1 MLACIKSGAI
11 MGIDSKIIN
20 VEVDVS
26 SGLPVFNLVGLP
38 DVTIKESRER
48 VRAAIRNSAFEF
60 PAKRITVNLAPAFIK
75 KEGSVLDLP
84 IAVGILYA
92 TGQIKDNNLL
102 NDLIIVGEL
111 SLDGFVKPTKGVL
124 SVALE
129 AKKLNLK
136 GIIVP
141 KACAKEAAMVEGIK
155 VFPVETL
162 TELADFLSNR
172 KEIPAFKIDIHQ
184 IYQRKLNDYDC
195 DFAEVK
201 GQEFAKRALEI
212 AAAGGHNV
220 LMLGPPGVGKT
231 MLAKRI
237 PTILPEMTLEEAIE
251 VTKIYS
257 VIGKLSRDDTLI
269 TQRPFRA
276 PHHTISDIGMIG
288 GGQHPTPGE
297 VTFAHNG
304 VLFLDELPEF
314 PRHILELLRI
324 PLEENVV
331 SISRANYSLTFPAK
345 FMLITAM
352 NPCPC
357 GYLLDKDRRCRC
369 TPSQIHKYLSK
380 ISGPL
385 LDRIDIQIEL
395 PPVNLRIMQN
405 KEKVGLSS
413 ETMRK
418 RVNEARKIQLNR
430 FKQDK
435 ILLNSQMSQAQLKK
449 YCTIEE
455 KAQQILQDAINN
467 LKLSLRSYDKIFK
480 VARTIA
486 DLEKSDIITKEH
498 IAEAIQ
504 YRSLDRNLEFY
515 F

>member
-1 MLACIKSGAI
+1 
-11 MGIDSKIIN
+11 
-20 VEVDVS
+20 
-26 SGLPVFNLVGLP
+26 
-38 DVTIKESRER
+38 
-48 VRAAIRNSAFEF
+48 
-60 PAKRITVNLAPAFIK
+60 
-75 KEGSVLDLP
+75 
-84 IAVGILYA
+84 
-92 TGQIKDNNLL
+92 
-102 NDLIIVGEL
+102 
-111 SLDGFVKPTKGVL
+111 
-124 SVALE
+124 
-129 AKKLNLK
+129 
-136 GIIVP
+136 
-141 KACAKEAAMVEGIK
+141 
-155 VFPVETL
+155 
-162 TELADFLSNR
+162 
-172 KEIPAFKIDIHQ
+172 
-184 IYQRKLNDYDC
+184 
-195 DFAEVK
+195 
-201 GQEFAKRALEI
+201 
-212 AAAGGHNV
+212 
-220 LMLGPPGVGKT
+220 
-231 MLAKRI
+231 
-237 PTILPEMTLEEAIE
+237 
-251 VTKIYS
+251 